1 MEQHTEEI
9 HKKSWY
15 DKSYKILA
23 IIPIILVVLSLI
35 YLFNFYSK
43 NNDLMYKDVSLSGG
57 TTITLKGDIDSNKL
71 ETELKLKFID
81 INFRKLTDIRTGK
94 PIAFIIES
102 SSSSEE
108 LKGEIEKSLGYKLN
122 DENSSTEFTGP
133 ILSQS
138 FYRELLKV
146 VFISFVLM
154 ALVIFIIFGE
164 SKLIK
169 AVSAAISFSAV
180 KLTFP
185 AKPSVTVIAFIVGVV
200 AIVYCLTKV
209 KIKKDYYYVII
220 AALILLIS
228 LVFPKYYLMFPIV
241 LILFLMYLSESL
253 PSIAVIFAAFSDIV
267 FALVIVDFMEIKLSA
282 AGIAAFLMLIGYSV
296 DTDILLTSRALKRG
310 E

>member
-102 SSSSEE
+102 
-108 LKGEIEKSLGYKLN
+108 
-122 DENSSTEFTGP
+122 
-133 ILSQS
+133 
-138 FYRELLKV
+138 
-146 VFISFVLM
+146 
-154 ALVIFIIFGE
+154 
-164 SKLIK
+164 
-169 AVSAAISFSAV
+169 
-180 KLTFP
+180 
-185 AKPSVTVIAFIVGVV
+185 
-200 AIVYCLTKV
+200 
-209 KIKKDYYYVII
+209 
-220 AALILLIS
+220 
-228 LVFPKYYLMFPIV
+228 
-241 LILFLMYLSESL
+241 
-253 PSIAVIFAAFSDIV
+253 
-267 FALVIVDFMEIKLSA
+267 
-282 AGIAAFLMLIGYSV
+282 
-296 DTDILLTSRALKRG
+296 
-310 E
+310 